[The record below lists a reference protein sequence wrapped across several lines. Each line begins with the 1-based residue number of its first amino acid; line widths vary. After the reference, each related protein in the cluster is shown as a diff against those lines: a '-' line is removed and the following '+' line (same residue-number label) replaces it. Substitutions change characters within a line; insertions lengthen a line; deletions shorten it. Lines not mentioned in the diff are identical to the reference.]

1 MEGKGRKRR
10 IKNNK
15 EGSRVCVCVSTL
27 LYDLFSC
34 GSVCDSVFRTSDLID
49 VSSSASQ
56 ECVWL
61 CVSVCVV
68 VCV

>member
-1 MEGKGRKRR
+1 MRERWKE
-10 IKNNK
+10 K
-15 EGSRVCVCVSTL
+15 EGRDEQKTIKKEAVCVCVCVSTL

-56 ECVWL
+56 ECV
-61 CVSVCVV
+61 CVCLST
-68 VCV
+68 